1 MKQLELPISGMHCAS
16 CAARLEKALNALSG
30 VTAHVNF
37 ASEKASVALDEG
49 AGAKATEVVAAIETT
64 GFGVVA
70 QTLELA
76 IGGMHCAACAA
87 RIETVLNKLPGVE
100 ASVNLANERA
110 RIRWQPGVACEPDI
124 IHAIE
129 QAGFQASRTENR
141 SQEAEKARKDALWQA
156 EWRRFLMALV
166 LTLPLVGQML
176 FMFFAPAG
184 HGQES
189 PHELPRLLQLLLAT
203 PVQFWIG
210 ARFYTGAWK
219 SLKGGGAN
227 MDVLVALGTTAAW
240 ALSAHVTL
248 FGDLRQHVYFEGA
261 AAVITLVLLGKLME
275 TRAKARTSEALESLV
290 RLQPR
295 TARIERPERGGELME
310 IPVETLIPGDIF
322 IVRPGE
328 AVPVDGEVIDGDS
341 AVDEALL
348 TGESMPIR
356 KRAKAT
362 VYAATHNGEGM
373 LRCRATGVG
382 ETTLLAGIIR
392 LVAEAQGSKAP
403 VQRLVD
409 RIAAVFVP
417 TVCAIAL
424 FTFAGWIL
432 AGSDFAHALINAVAV
447 LVIACPCALGLA
459 TPTAIMVGTGQGAK
473 AGILIRNAEALER
486 AEKLGILALDKTG
499 TLTLG
504 APQVTDIVPLAKEV
518 DAARLSTLAALLE
531 RGSEHPLARA
541 ILALPAA
548 QNTPPAH
555 IEDFQAHTGYGV
567 AARINGRLLRLGTPQ
582 WALADPD
589 NIAPQLARLQDAGKT
604 VVALADWNNPEQVQ
618 PLGIFAIADP
628 LKPGA
633 PAALKRL
640 SARGVRLIML
650 TGDNQRTAAAIAAA
664 SGVDEFQAG
673 VLPAGKAAAITRLKA
688 AGGVVGMAGDGVNDA
703 PALAAADIS
712 FAMGK
717 GSDAAIKTADITLMR
732 NDLGALADALDLSRA
747 TLSKIRQNLFFA
759 FIYNIIGIPLAA
771 FGFLNPVVA
780 GAAMAMS
787 SVSVVGNSLRLRNW
801 RAKG

>member
-1 MKQLELPISGMHCAS
+1 MHCAS

-30 VTAHVNF
+30 VSANVNF
-37 ASEKASVALDEG
+37 ANEKASVTLDDNTKTAEI
-49 AGAKATEVVAAIETT
+49 VAAIEKT

-76 IGGMHCAACAA
+76 IGGMHCASCAT
-87 RIETVLNKLPGVE
+87 RIETILNKLPGVE

-110 RIRWQPGVACEPDI
+110 RIRWQPGRADERTI
-124 IHAIE
+124 LHAVE
-129 QAGFQASRTENR
+129 QAGFTASRTENR
-141 SQEAEKARKDALWQA
+141 SLEEDKARKAALWQA
-156 EWRRFLMALV
+156 ERRRFLIALV

-176 FMFFAPAG
+176 FMFFAHDE
-184 HGQES
+184 HGMS
-189 PHELPRLLQLLLAT
+189 NELPRLLQLCLAT

-210 ARFYTGAWK
+210 ARFYSGAWK

-227 MDVLVALGTTAAW
+227 MDVLVALGTSAAW
-240 ALSAHVTL
+240 ALSAYVTL

-261 AAVITLVLLGKLME
+261 AAVITLVLLGKLLE

-295 TARIERPERGGELME
+295 TARIERNGELLE

-328 AVPVDGEVIDGDS
+328 AVPVDGEVIDGHS

-348 TGESMPIR
+348 TGESMPVN
-356 KRAKAT
+356 KTAGT
-362 VYAATHNGEGM
+362 PVYAATHNGEGM

-424 FTFAGWIL
+424 FTFAGWLL
-432 AGSDFAHALINAVAV
+432 AGSDFANALINAVAV

-486 AEKLGILALDKTG
+486 AEKLDILALDKTG

-504 APQVTDIVPLAKEV
+504 APQVTDILPLSEI
-518 DAARLSTLAALLE
+518 DTARLSALAAALE

-548 QNTPPAH
+548 QNTASAN
-555 IEDFQAHTGYGV
+555 IKDFQAYAGCGV
-567 AARINGRLLRLGTPQ
+567 EARIDGQLLRLGTPA
-582 WALADPD
+582 WAFGALNTTTRSPEMT
-589 NIAPQLARLQDAGKT
+589 RLQDAGKT
-604 VVALADWNNPEQVQ
+604 VVALADWSNPEHVQ
-618 PLGIFAIADP
+618 PLGVFAIADP
-628 LKPGA
+628 LKTGA
-633 PAALKRL
+633 SAALKRL

-650 TGDNQRTAAAIAAA
+650 TGDNPRTAAAIAAA

-673 VLPAGKAAAITRLKA
+673 VLPADKAAAITRLKA

-732 NDLGALADALDLSRA
+732 NDLNALADALDLSRA

-787 SVSVVGNSLRLRNW
+787 SVSVVGNSLRL
-801 RAKG
+801 

>member
-1 MKQLELPISGMHCAS
+1 VKQLELPISGMHCAS

-30 VTAHVNF
+30 VEASVNF
-37 ASEKASVALDEG
+37 ANEKARIALPET
-49 AGAKATEVVAAIETT
+49 TEAAEIVAAIEKT

-76 IGGMHCAACAA
+76 IGGMHCASCSA
-87 RIETVLNKLPGVE
+87 RIEKTLNALPGVE
-100 ASVNLANERA
+100 ASVNLASERA
-110 RIRWQPGVACEPDI
+110 RVRWQPGRADEQGI
-124 IHAIE
+124 IAAIE

-141 SQEAEKARKDALWQA
+141 SLEEDKARKAALWQA
-156 EWRRFLMALV
+156 ERRRFLIALI

-176 FMFFAPAG
+176 FMFFGHDG
-184 HGQES
+184 HGEHS
-189 PHELPRLLQLLLAT
+189 AANELPRLLQLALAT

-210 ARFYTGAWK
+210 ARFYSGAWK

-227 MDVLVALGTTAAW
+227 MDVLVVLGTTAAW
-240 ALSAHVTL
+240 ALSAYVTL
-248 FGDLRQHVYFEGA
+248 FGDLHQHVYFEGA
-261 AAVITLVLLGKLME
+261 AAVITLVLLGKLLE

-295 TARIERPERGGELME
+295 TARIEKAGELVE
-310 IPVETLIPGDIF
+310 IPVETLIPDDIF
-322 IVRPGE
+322 IVRSGE
-328 AVPVDGEVIDGDS
+328 AVPVDGEVIDGHS

-348 TGESMPIR
+348 TGESMPVR
-356 KRAKAT
+356 KTAGST

-403 VQRLVD
+403 VQKLVD
-409 RIAAVFVP
+409 RIAAIFVP
-417 TVCAIAL
+417 AVCAIAL
-424 FTFAGWIL
+424 ATFIGWL
-432 AGSDFAHALINAVAV
+432 LVGTDGNSNFANALINAVAV

-486 AEKLGILALDKTG
+486 AEKLTLLAIDKTG

-504 APQVTDIVPLAKEV
+504 EPQVTDLLPLAEV
-518 DAARLSTLAALLE
+518 DTARLSTLAAALE

-548 QNTPPAH
+548 QNAASPS
-555 IEDFQAHTGYGV
+555 IEDFQAHSGYGV
-567 AARINGRLLRLGTPQ
+567 AARIDGQLLRLGTPQ
-582 WALADPD
+582 WALGANHNIPD
-589 NIAPQLARLQDAGKT
+589 IASLQDAGKT
-604 VVALADWNNPEQVQ
+604 VVALAEWNHPEQPK
-618 PLGIFAIADP
+618 PLALFAIADP
-628 LKPGA
+628 LKA
-633 PAALKRL
+633 STPAALKRL
-640 SARGVRLIML
+640 SAEGVRLLML

-664 SGVDEFQAG
+664 AGVDEFQAG
-673 VLPAGKAAAITRLKA
+673 VLPADKAAVINRLKS
-688 AGGVVGMAGDGVNDA
+688 AGAVVGMAGDGVNDA

-732 NDLGALADALDLSRA
+732 NDLNALADALDLSRA
-747 TLSKIRQNLFFA
+747 TLGKIRQNLFFA
-759 FIYNIIGIPLAA
+759 FIYNVIGIPLAA

-801 RAKG
+801 RARG